1 MPNTVLCTC
10 KVQRKKGIKMSATTF
25 MAYLPAII
33 IGLVV
38 ATFVA
43 VTVAIFSDRFAFGV
57 IAFFFSFALIAG
69 GLCAF
74 KAWKFENTQTG
85 ALEYHT
91 LESNYDGGIE
101 REVIVYNIQGEIIE
115 RYQGKF
121 DLTYDDNRIMFD
133 DEDGKRHMIF
143 YTTSNVI
150 INEL

>member
-1 MPNTVLCTC
+1 
-10 KVQRKKGIKMSATTF
+10 MSITTF

-43 VTVAIFSDRFAFGV
+43 VTVGIFSDKFAFGV
-57 IAFFFSFALIAG
+57 IAFFVSFALIAG

-74 KAWKFENTQTG
+74 KAWKFENTQAG
-85 ALEYHT
+85 AREYHT

-101 REVIVYNIQGEIIE
+101 REVTVYNIQGEIIE

>member
-1 MPNTVLCTC
+1 
-10 KVQRKKGIKMSATTF
+10 MSTAII
-25 MAYLPAII
+25 MAYLPFIL

-38 ATFVA
+38 SIFIA
-43 VTVAIFSDRFAFGV
+43 VGIGFFSDRFAFGV
-57 IAFFFSFALIAG
+57 IAFFVSFILVTG

-74 KAWKFENTQTG
+74 KSWQFENTQSG
-85 ALEYHT
+85 AREYHT

-101 REVIVYNIQGEIIE
+101 REVIVYNIQVEIIE
-115 RYQGKF
+115 RYQCKF

-133 DEDGKRHMIF
+133 DENGKRHMIF

>member
-1 MPNTVLCTC
+1 
-10 KVQRKKGIKMSATTF
+10 MSVTTF

-33 IGLVV
+33 VGLVV
-38 ATFVA
+38 AIFVA
-43 VTVAIFSDRFAFGV
+43 VGVAIFSDRFAFGV
-57 IAFFFSFALIAG
+57 IAFFVSFALIAG

-74 KAWKFENTQTG
+74 KAWKFENTQSG
-85 ALEYHT
+85 AREYHT

-101 REVIVYNIQGEIIE
+101 REIIVYNIQGEIIE

>member
-1 MPNTVLCTC
+1 
-10 KVQRKKGIKMSATTF
+10 MSVAIF

-33 IGLVV
+33 VGLVV
-38 ATFVA
+38 AIFIA
-43 VTVAIFSDRFAFGV
+43 VGIGYFSDSFAFGV
-57 IAFFFSFALIAG
+57 IAFFVSFVLVTG
-69 GLCAF
+69 GSCAF
-74 KAWKFENTQTG
+74 KAWQFENTQSG
-85 ALEYHT
+85 AREYHT

-121 DLTYDDNRIMFD
+121 DLTYDNDRIMFD
-133 DEDGKRHMIF
+133 DENGKRHMIF

>member
-1 MPNTVLCTC
+1 
-10 KVQRKKGIKMSATTF
+10 MSVTTF
-25 MAYLPAII
+25 MAYLPAIV

-43 VTVAIFSDRFAFGV
+43 VVVAIFSDSFAFGV
-57 IAFFFSFALIAG
+57 IASFVSFALIAG

-85 ALEYHT
+85 AREYHT

-101 REVIVYNIQGEIIE
+101 REVIVYNIQGEVIE

-133 DEDGKRHMIF
+133 DENGKHHMIF
-143 YTTSNVI
+143 CTTSNVI